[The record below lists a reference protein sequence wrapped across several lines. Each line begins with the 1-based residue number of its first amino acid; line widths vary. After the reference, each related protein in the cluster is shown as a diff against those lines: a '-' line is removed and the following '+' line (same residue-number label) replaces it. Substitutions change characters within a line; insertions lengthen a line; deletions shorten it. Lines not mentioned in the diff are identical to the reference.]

1 MAYRPTLAP
10 TMRRALC
17 GAALAV
23 SAAMSSIAV
32 AQAAPDAAKPDR
44 PTLSLSAAAT
54 SEVAQDKVTITL
66 ANEIEGNDQAKL
78 SQQLNQLLEATL
90 AEAKRNTAVTA
101 RSGNYNVWANT
112 DRNGRITTWRGRA
125 ELILESKDFGAASKL
140 AGELSR
146 QMAVSNVSFSLSREA
161 REAEEQR
168 LLAEAAKA
176 FTTRATQAAKAFGFS
191 GYAVKQLDLSGSG
204 TVTPIPPWK
213 PRRPTCRWKA
223 ASRRCRYR
231 CAARSI
237 CNRPTGHAGRPRGSG
252 RRPARPNEQR
262 KPHQHHGQR

>member
-17 GAALAV
+17 GAALAA

-32 AQAAPDAAKPDR
+32 AQAAPDTAKPDR

-78 SQQLNQLLEATL
+78 SQQLNQLLETTL

-161 REAEEQR
+161 REAAEKK
-168 LLAEAAKA
+168 LLTQAADA
-176 FTTRATQAAKAFGFS
+176 FLARAQAAAKAFGYS
-191 GYAVKQLDLSGSG
+191 SYRVQNIELSGGGSAVPVPRPMVAMAKSSFSSGSAAYADAPLEAGQVTVTLSVNG
-204 TVTPIPPWK
+204 TV
-213 PRRPTCRWKA
+213 
-223 ASRRCRYR
+223 SL
-231 CAARSI
+231 
-237 CNRPTGHAGRPRGSG
+237 
-252 RRPARPNEQR
+252 Q
-262 KPHQHHGQR
+262 

>member
-204 TVTPIPPWK
+204 TVTPM
-213 PRRPTCRWKA
+213 PRAYAMAAPAMEAKA
-223 ASRRCRYR
+223 ADLPLEGGKS
-231 CAARSI
+231 SVSVSV
-237 CNRPTGHAGRPRGSG
+237 RGTVYL
-252 RRPARPNEQR
+252 Q
-262 KPHQHHGQR
+262 